1 MIVRCDACG
10 KAFFVTFQRITRQLH
25 GMTVTKTFFSC
36 PHCGHKYDVTWD
48 SEETEQLRKRI
59 QKQTTALNTIK
70 SPNKYKTKLERIK
83 RNQTNLG
90 KEVKAL
96 QKLWEQSEKEL

>member
-10 KAFFVTFQRITRQLH
+10 KAFPVTFQRITKQLQ
-25 GMTVTKTFFSC
+25 GMTVSKTFFSC
-36 PHCGHKYDVTWD
+36 PHCGHRYDVTWD

-59 QKQTTALNTIK
+59 QKQTIALNTIK

-90 KEVKAL
+90 KEVEAL